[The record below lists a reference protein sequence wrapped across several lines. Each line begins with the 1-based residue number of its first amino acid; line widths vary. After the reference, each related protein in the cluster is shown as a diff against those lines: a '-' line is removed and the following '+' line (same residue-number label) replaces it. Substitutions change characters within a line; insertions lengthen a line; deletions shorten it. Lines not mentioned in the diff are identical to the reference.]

1 MTAAAERERLA
12 RLELYSDIPF
22 SPVHCG
28 DPFSRHP
35 SAAVANGFVD
45 NVQTHQ
51 YHWDLE
57 NRLLGVDDLPD
68 NLAWEYQYDHQD
80 RRPLIDALSGR
91 GS

>member
-1 MTAAAERERLA
+1 MSFIRTSRFRRFIAAILFLA
-12 RLELYSDIPF
+12 IPL
-22 SPVHCG
+22 P
-28 DPFSRHP
+28 
-35 SAAVANGFVD
+35 AVANGFVD